1 MTDNEIIP
9 RAAIHTPSG
18 EVLELGTWMGRKQAF
33 AEIAGRCS
41 AADAEC
47 LRRLRNQ
54 KQYRRLKL
62 TWREFCKH
70 HLGISRSAADQVI
83 QRLEEFGPAYFVLAQ
98 ATGIKPEEYR
108 RISSAV
114 HGQNLLHA
122 GEEIPINADNAPRLN
137 GAIEALRRETAP
149 ALPGAEPACGVD
161 PAVAKMRAEMR
172 GEVAREFE
180 RAARAMRAALQRY
193 KRLAARRLE
202 SHLRTALLADLRLFA
217 ASLNDLYDDTRLR

>member
-1 MTDNEIIP
+1 MTDIEIIP

-70 HLGISRSAADQVI
+70 HLGISRSAADQII
-83 QRLEEFGPAYFVLAQ
+83 QRLEEFGPAYFILAQ
-98 ATGIKPEEYR
+98 VAGISVNEYR

-114 HGQNLLHA
+114 RGQNLLHA
-122 GEEIPINADNAPRLN
+122 GEEIPIDADHAPRSPWDA
-137 GAIEALRRETAP
+137 G
-149 ALPGAEPACGVD
+149 
-161 PAVAKMRAEMR
+161 
-172 GEVAREFE
+172 
-180 RAARAMRAALQRY
+180 
-193 KRLAARRLE
+193 
-202 SHLRTALLADLRLFA
+202 
-217 ASLNDLYDDTRLR
+217 